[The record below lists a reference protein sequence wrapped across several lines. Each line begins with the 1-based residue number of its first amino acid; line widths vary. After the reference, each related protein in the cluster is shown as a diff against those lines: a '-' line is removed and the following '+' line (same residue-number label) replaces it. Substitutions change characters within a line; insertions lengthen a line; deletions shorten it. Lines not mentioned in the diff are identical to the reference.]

1 MKNCFD
7 TMRRVMRYFC
17 VTALLSVAGVACTNV
32 DDSLGVNFLPD
43 SFRPTLAVDTVYN
56 INAYLTQTDSIP
68 SNSLGVTFLGN
79 IKSDIYGKTTASA
92 LIQYAPGVF
101 ADEDNRFGPD
111 PTADSIQL
119 NLYVDSY
126 TGDSTVTLTYN
137 VYEVNQRISMD
148 STYYVNFPAEEVIN
162 PTPLFTFTHKAGE
175 HFIVMFRASESEEGK
190 AFMQRLA
197 DAPASVYEADTAFLN
212 KFNGLY
218 IAPASSDLD
227 VSAGLSSITLE
238 ESYMTLYTHFRDT
251 ETNKDSTV
259 SLSYYFDDGSYS
271 YNTSISRIVHDY
283 TGTEIESKLN
293 DTLPSDEPISTAY
306 VQTLAGV
313 TTYLR
318 FTDQFKSEIEA
329 LRSKHGEE
337 FKNASMVINQA
348 RLIVE
353 MEEPVPP
360 LTWSEAMN
368 KAPNRFGMFFN
379 YRELENIPDYYYQ
392 YEQQQGGTLAYDGY
406 LNRSNCYYQMDITT
420 YIQRMVIGWQ
430 SGAAQQQ
437 TVNLTP
443 DVSLTYSFG
452 EVALRSP
459 ASGEGRMKLIL
470 TYTLMK

>member
-1 MKNCFD
+1 
-7 TMRRVMRYFC
+7 MRYFC
-17 VTALLSVAGVACTNV
+17 VTALLSVAGMACTNV
-32 DDSLGVNFLPD
+32 DDSLGLNFLPD
-43 SFRPTLAVDTVYN
+43 DFRPSFAVDTIYN

-68 SNSLGVTFLGN
+68 SNNLGVTFLGN

-92 LIQYAPGVF
+92 LIQYVPGAF
-101 ADEDNRFGPD
+101 ADEDNRFGKD

-126 TGDSTVTLTYN
+126 TGDSTVALTYHI
-137 VYEVNQRISMD
+137 YEVNQPIAMD
-148 STYYVNFPAEEVIN
+148 STYYTNFPAEEVIN
-162 PTPLFTFTHKAGE
+162 STPLFTFTHKAGE
-175 HFIVMFRASESEEGK
+175 HFILTLRASESEEGK
-190 AFMQRLA
+190 AFLQRLA

-212 KFNGLY
+212 MFNGFY
-218 IAPASSDLD
+218 IAPASSDSE
-227 VSAGLSSITLE
+227 VNAALSSISLE
-238 ESYMTLYTHFRDT
+238 DSYMTLYTHFRDT
-251 ETNKDSTV
+251 EADKDSTV
-259 SLSYYFDDGSYS
+259 SLTYYFDDGTYY
-271 YNTSISRIVHDY
+271 YNTSISRIIHDY
-283 TGTEIESKLN
+283 TGTEIARKLN
-293 DTLPSDEPISTAY
+293 DTLPSDEPVSTAY

-318 FTDQFKSEIEA
+318 FTDQFRSDIEA
-329 LRSKHGEE
+329 LRDKHGEE
-337 FKNASMVINQA
+337 FRNASMVINQA